1 MDLLHSLI
9 DYILHVDRHL
19 IELLAQ
25 YHLWIYGIL
34 FLIIFAETGFVVTP
48 FLPGDS
54 LLFATGALTA
64 VDSSGTLRLPLI
76 LLLLSAAA
84 ILGNTLNYLI
94 GRRLGLEA
102 FSGRYRFLKQEY
114 LQRTTTFFER
124 HGGMAVVLSRFVPII
139 RTFAPFVAGVGR
151 MNWLRYQSYNF
162 AGGIGWVSSMTV
174 AGYLFGN
181 LPLVKNNFGLVTI
194 GIIVASLLP
203 LLWAVWRER
212 AATGRGAGT
221 RG

>member
-1 MDLLHSLI
+1 MDLLRSLI
-9 DYILHVDRHL
+9 DLVLHVDRHL

-34 FLIIFAETGFVVTP
+34 FFIIFAETGFVITP

-64 VDSSGTLRLPLI
+64 VDDSGTLRLPFI

-94 GRRLGLEA
+94 GRKLGLAA

-114 LQRTTTFFER
+114 LQRTSAFFER

-151 MNWLRYQSYNF
+151 MHWLRYQAYNI
-162 AGGIGWVSSMTV
+162 AGGIGWVSLMTV
-174 AGYLFGN
+174 AGYVFGN
-181 LPLVKNNFGLVTI
+181 LPVVKNNFGLVTI
-194 GIIVASLLP
+194 AIIVASLLP
-203 LLWAVWRER
+203 LLWALWRER
-212 AATGRGAGT
+212 GAGS